1 MEASAEVRVGVSHVE
16 KNQQWQEQWSDA
28 CLYSLN
34 ESMPIEEF
42 HFEAKYYYTHR
53 YDVWLIQVYLLLN
66 EINYVSCAQ
75 NSNRDAILVL
85 SISPILPSVIFIH
98 AG

>member
-53 YDVWLIQVYLLLN
+53 YDV
-66 EINYVSCAQ
+66 
-75 NSNRDAILVL
+75 
-85 SISPILPSVIFIH
+85 
-98 AG
+98 